1 MCTCVLC
8 VLFLSHT
15 HRCSERIPGSGTLWV
30 AGDQTRVSHVQVKH
44 FVFCEEPE
52 VFRLI
57 FTELSCVCNVSCGV
71 WGLQDFISTEL
82 PYLTLYLSERQKS
95 MSFILEF

>member
-1 MCTCVLC
+1 MLRAYPWLWYPMGC
-8 VLFLSHT
+8 
-15 HRCSERIPGSGTLWV
+15 RGSNP
-30 AGDQTRVSHVQVKH
+30 VSHVQVKH

-71 WGLQDFISTEL
+71 WGLQDSISTEL